1 MSDKIDK
8 KEILKLKNVYH
19 TYKQD
24 SQKVKVLNNVSLEV
38 LSGEMVA
45 LIGPS
50 GTGKSTLLN
59 IAGLLETP
67 TSGTVELL
75 SQDCTNINENMK
87 TSIRG
92 REVGFIFQSHRL
104 FQEFSAI
111 ENVMLPQ
118 LIMGVTKKNAED
130 KSKDLL
136 CALGLE
142 KRLLFRPAKLSG
154 GEAQRVAI
162 ARSLAACS
170 ASFLSLSAASLAFF
184 FASGG
189 NIFSTY
195 NFPRA
200 SPIAPFK
207 FAKALRFEVES
218 VMRKFGPEGA
228 DYYSMVRFE

>member
-19 TYKQD
+19 TYNQD

-67 TSGTVELL
+67 TSGTVEVL
-75 SQDCTNINENMK
+75 SQDCANISENMK

-92 REVGFIFQSHRL
+92 KEVGFIFQSHRL

-118 LIMGVTKKNAED
+118 LIMGVSKKNAEE

-162 ARSLAACS
+162 ARSLANSPNIILADEPTGNLDPIS
-170 ASFLSLSAASLAFF
+170 AKNVY
-184 FASGG
+184 
-189 NIFSTY
+189 NILHKL
-195 NFPRA
+195 
-200 SPIAPFK
+200 I
-207 FAKALRFEVES
+207 KALGIGCLIATHNIDLANIMDRCITLENGS
-218 VMRKFGPEGA
+218 LK
-228 DYYSMVRFE
+228 Y

>member
-75 SQDCTNINENMK
+75 SQDCTNINENVK

-118 LIMGVTKKNAED
+118 LIMGVAKKTAKN

-142 KRLLFRPAKLSG
+142 KRLSFRPAKLSG

-162 ARSLAACS
+162 ARSIANSPNLILADEPTGNLDHNS
-170 ASFLSLSAASLAFF
+170 AKNVFNLLYKLV
-184 FASGG
+184 
-189 NIFSTY
+189 
-195 NFPRA
+195 
-200 SPIAPFK
+200 
-207 FAKALRFEVES
+207 KALGIGCLIATHNVDLANLMDRCITLEDGYV
-218 VMRKFGPEGA
+218 K
-228 DYYSMVRFE
+228 D